1 MRSSSWLL
9 VIIDMKERNMKPINL
24 RGLQKYA
31 VMFILIIL
39 MALFSF
45 SSPYFLTIR
54 NITNI
59 LTQNTYFIILA
70 IGLSFV
76 MIGGGIDLSV
86 GWQMS
91 LVGVITAMCMTQYNL
106 PVWLCILIGIA
117 LGTFLG
123 FFNGMI
129 VANIRVFPLIVTI
142 ATSTVFQGLS
152 YIISRA
158 QTYRQYPE
166 EFLFITKGKL
176 LGVPFDILLT
186 VFIVLLA
193 SFIYARTSYGW
204 NVLAMGGNEE
214 ASRLAGIK
222 TKAIKVSVYSLCG
235 FFTAIATMVMI
246 AKSNTTNSSFGPGSE
261 FTALTAAIV
270 GGVSFMGGEGN
281 MLGLVTGVFI
291 LAVLGNGMQLAG
303 WGTYAQYIVKGIILL
318 GAVTFD
324 EFQKNNRAAKRANL
338 DAKTSGTPAK
348 STQAKM
354 KKGE

>member
-1 MRSSSWLL
+1 MR
-9 VIIDMKERNMKPINL
+9 KINL

-39 MALFSF
+39 LVFFSF
-45 SSPYFLTIR
+45 SSRYFLTIR
-54 NITNI
+54 NLTNI

-91 LVGVITAMCMTQYNL
+91 LVGVVTAMCMTLYHL
-106 PVWLCILIGIA
+106 PVWLSILVGIA
-117 LGTFLG
+117 LGSFLG
-123 FFNGMI
+123 FFNGLI

-142 ATSTVFQGLS
+142 ATSTVFQGFS
-152 YIISRA
+152 YIISHA
-158 QTYRQYPE
+158 QTYRQYPDQ
-166 EFLFITKGKL
+166 FLFISKGEV
-176 LGVPFDILLT
+176 LGVPFDVILT
-186 VFIVLLA
+186 IIIAVFA
-193 SFIYARTSYGW
+193 AFIYAKTSYGW

-214 ASRLAGIK
+214 AARLAGIK
-222 TKAIKVSVYSLCG
+222 TKLIKMSVYTLCG

-246 AKSNTTNSSFGPGSE
+246 SKSNTTNSSFGPGSE

-281 MLGLVTGVFI
+281 MLGLVTGVLI
-291 LAVLGNGMQLAG
+291 LAVLGNGMQLSG

-324 EFQKNNRAAKRANL
+324 EFQKTARITKIKKVNSEAAGPENRTA
-338 DAKTSGTPAK
+338 
-348 STQAKM
+348 
-354 KKGE
+354 

>member
-1 MRSSSWLL
+1 
-9 VIIDMKERNMKPINL
+9 MKKINL

-31 VMFILIIL
+31 VMFILIVL
-39 MALFSF
+39 MVLFSF
-45 SSPYFLTIR
+45 SSPYFLTVR
-54 NITNI
+54 NLTNI

-91 LVGVITAMCMTQYNL
+91 LVGVVTAMCMTLYNL
-106 PVWLCILIGIA
+106 PVWLSVLIGAA

-142 ATSTVFQGLS
+142 ATSTVFQGIS
-152 YIISRA
+152 YIVSHA
-158 QTYRQYPE
+158 QTYRQYPDQ
-166 EFLFITKGKL
+166 FLVIAKGKAF
-176 LGVPFDILLT
+176 GMPFDVFLT
-186 VFIVLLA
+186 IVIVLIA
-193 SFIYARTSYGW
+193 TFIYAKTSYGW

-214 ASRLAGIK
+214 AARLAGIK
-222 TKAIKVSVYSLCG
+222 TKATKISVYTLCG

-270 GGVSFMGGEGN
+270 GGISFMGGEGN
-281 MLGLVTGVFI
+281 MLGLVTGVLL

-324 EFQKNNRAAKRANL
+324 EFQKNARLTKFNKVN
-338 DAKTSGTPAK
+338 SEPAGPE
-348 STQAKM
+348 
-354 KKGE
+354 KKPS